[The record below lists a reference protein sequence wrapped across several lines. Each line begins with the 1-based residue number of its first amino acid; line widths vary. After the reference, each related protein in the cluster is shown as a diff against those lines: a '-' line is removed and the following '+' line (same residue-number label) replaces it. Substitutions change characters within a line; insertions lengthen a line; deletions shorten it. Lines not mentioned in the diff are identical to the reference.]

1 MRLKN
6 TVIATAFSILFLYGI
21 LIASAFYFFDV
32 ISFKAAFSD
41 YRILYAIWISISAA
55 SLATVF
61 AILIAVPAAFALS
74 RYDFRLKSWIDLI
87 LELPMIISPAALG
100 AVILIFFQTPLGLA
114 IRDNVIDVVYA
125 FSGIVL
131 AQFITVLGIATRM
144 IKAVFDEVP
153 VRYENIARTMGAGPG
168 KAFFQIA
175 LPLAKNGIFSAV
187 VLTWAKAIGE
197 FGATITV
204 AGSMSMKTETLPTAI
219 FLTLST
225 ADIKGTVILILILLF
240 ISLCLLIATRYFFN
254 NERINGISGKH

>member
-6 TVIATAFSILFLYGI
+6 TFIATAFSILFLYGI
-21 LIASAFYFFDV
+21 LIASAFYFFESS
-32 ISFKAAFSD
+32 SFRAAFSN
-41 YRILYAIWISISAA
+41 YRVLHALWMSVSAA
-55 SLATVF
+55 SLATLL

-74 RYDFRLKSWIDLI
+74 RYTFRLKGWIDVI

-114 IRDNVIDVVYA
+114 IRNNAIDVVYA

-131 AQFITVLGIATRM
+131 AQFVTVLGIATRM
-144 IKAVFDEVP
+144 VKAVFDEVP
-153 VRYENIARTMGAGPG
+153 ARYENIARTMGASPG
-168 KAFFQIA
+168 KAFFQIS
-175 LPLAKNGIFSAV
+175 LPLAKNGIFSAL

-219 FLTLST
+219 FMALST
-225 ADIKGTVILILILLF
+225 ADIKGTVVLILILLC
-240 ISLCLLIATRYFFN
+240 ISLCLLVASRHFFN